1 MKTKILAAVAILSVW
16 CGTASAQWVVTDPGN
31 LAQGI
36 INSANEI
43 VQTSTTAQN
52 VIANFKE
59 TVKIFEQGKKY
70 YDALKAVTGLVKN
83 ARKVQE
89 CVLMVGDLSEIY
101 VKSFNK
107 MINDENFTTAEL
119 SAISV
124 GYAKLLK
131 EGANELSDLYNIVN
145 PTDMSLTD
153 KDRLDVIDTVHKK
166 LMRLRSLTT
175 YYTRKNIAVSIM
187 RATKKDNAE
196 RTYQLYGPD
205 SEKYW

>member
-1 MKTKILAAVAILSVW
+1 MKTKILVAVAILSLW
-16 CGTASAQWVVTDPGN
+16 CGTATAQWVVTDPGN

-43 VQTSTTAQN
+43 VHSSTTATN

-59 TVKIFEQGKKY
+59 TVKIFEQSKKY
-70 YDALKAVTGLVKN
+70 YDALKSVTNLVRN

-89 CVLMVGDLSEIY
+89 CVLIVGDLSEIY

-107 MINDENFTTAEL
+107 MINDENFTAAEL

-131 EGANELSDLYNIVN
+131 EGTNELSDLYNIIN

-166 LMRLRSLTT
+166 LTRLRNLTS